1 MFQAHHLA
9 RITFFCLVLLAV
21 ASCSTQRKVIK
32 APIKEEG
39 ADYLFKKL
47 KENEL
52 KFNWL
57 TIKFSAEYKNNGQEN
72 SFGGQMRIRKDSL
85 IWLSLSPMMGI
96 EVMRLMI
103 SQDSVKFI
111 NRLNNT
117 YFVGDYEYLNKY
129 LNTNIDYDIL
139 QSFLIG
145 NDLSFYENGTFK
157 ADINNGEYRLYTAE
171 RSKLKKFVKNNEE
184 ALKIFI
190 QNIWLDPGTFK
201 IVQADVKEMR
211 KEHIRLEANYKD
223 FKPIGNQLF
232 PHETEYTIYAEN
244 QIHVEASFS
253 RITIDEPQQFPF
265 KIPASFHPVKY

>member
-1 MFQAHHLA
+1 MFRSQNLA
-9 RITFFCLVLLAV
+9 LALFACLILLAA
-21 ASCSTQRKVIK
+21 ASCSTQRRVIK

-39 ADYLFKKL
+39 ADFLFKKL

-57 TIKFSAEYKNNGQEN
+57 TIKFSAEYENKGQKN

-85 IWLSLSPMMGI
+85 IWISLSPMMGI

-103 SQDSVKFI
+103 SQDSVKFL

-117 YFVGDYEYLNKY
+117 YFLGDYEYLNKY

-145 NDLSFYENGTFK
+145 NDLSFYENGSFK
-157 ADINNGEYRLYTAE
+157 ADIDKGEYRLFTAQ
-171 RSKLKKFVKNNEE
+171 RSKLKKFVKDQEE

-190 QNIWLDPGTFK
+190 QNIWLDPSTFK

-211 KEHIRLEANYKD
+211 KEHIRLEADYND
-223 FKPIGNQLF
+223 FKPVDGQLF
-232 PHETEYTIYAEN
+232 PHHTDYTIYAEN
-244 QIHVEASFS
+244 QIRVDAAFS

-265 KIPASFHPVKY
+265 KIPPSYRPVKF